1 MGIEDL
7 NDPLFF
13 SVDISFRLIGGVYEK
28 RTQKTHIQKG

>member
-7 NDPLFF
+7 NGPLFF

-28 RTQKTHIQKG
+28 RT